1 MGRDPLR
8 GKNRETTR
16 TNHSQSEAKRTNHS
30 HESLARTTHNPVWVA
45 SFPSAVPVSGSRQ
58 RFPVGVSRQRFPSA
72 VPVSGWVATR
82 SAENRET
89 TRTNH
94 SQSEANRTN
103 HSHEPLTQTTST
115 NHSHKP
121 LTRTT
126 HIPKPLTRT
135 THTNHSHVPSGSRPA
150 PWEVPAGSP
159 RPDGLGDRVA
169 DPTTHKPLANH

>member
-1 MGRDPLR
+1 MVATRSAE
-8 GKNRETTR
+8 KNRETTR
-16 TNHSQSEAKRTNHS
+16 MNHSQSEANRTNHS

-103 HSHEPLTQTTST
+103 HSHEPLT
-115 NHSHKP
+115 
-121 LTRTT
+121 RTT
-126 HIPKPLTRT
+126 HIFCLGRDPLRGKASRPRWDETATRSFRRSGRRPNHSQTTRKSLKPLTQT
-135 THTNHSHVPSGSRPA
+135 THMTS
-150 PWEVPAGSP
+150 
-159 RPDGLGDRVA
+159 
-169 DPTTHKPLANH
+169 